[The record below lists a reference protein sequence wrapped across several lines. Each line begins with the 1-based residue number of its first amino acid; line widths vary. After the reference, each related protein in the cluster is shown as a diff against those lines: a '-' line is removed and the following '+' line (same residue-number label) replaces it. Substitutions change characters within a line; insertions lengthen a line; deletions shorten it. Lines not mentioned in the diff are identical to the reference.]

1 MYLIYMKVIIVVYPD
16 DIVNVNYSPTL
27 SSIEIVISDSS
38 TLENFLRKI
47 RKEEYLLQKNVNK
60 VLEMFLNENF
70 RLRYFKGKLVIE
82 FDQHKPTYSRQIF
95 SEQIDGLFKSLPGL
109 DEILIPNVNEKSWF
123 SIMWTVSKSS
133 NAKFVNTSFLAFYQF
148 QLVDIPIVSLQQNH
162 QFLEI
167 PIIGI
172 LPINLE
178 ESVWL
183 TRIYNCK

>member
-1 MYLIYMKVIIVVYPD
+1 
-16 DIVNVNYSPTL
+16 
-27 SSIEIVISDSS
+27 VISDSS
-38 TLENFLRKI
+38 TLEHFLRKI

-60 VLEMFLNENF
+60 VLEIFFNENC

-95 SEQIDGLFKSLPGL
+95 SEQINGLFSSIPGL
-109 DEILIPNVNEKSWF
+109 DEILIPKINEKSWF

-133 NAKFVNTSFLAFYQF
+133 NVKFVNTSFLAFYQF
-148 QLVDIPIVSLQQNH
+148 QLVDIPIINLQQNY

-178 ESVWL
+178 EAVWL
-183 TRIYNCK
+183 TRIYNCISFIYPSSYSRVQ